1 MKTLTLIPC
10 YNHGQHLP
18 TVVGD
23 VRKYCSD
30 VLVVDDG
37 SNDGSD
43 KIVDKID
50 NIYKIKHTVNQGKGS
65 ALKTG
70 FKFALEKGFDAV
82 ITVDS
87 DGQHKGYHIP
97 DFIKE
102 GLDNHLVI
110 GSRMNNLKNMPP
122 HRIFSN
128 KFSSYLISWKAG
140 QPIFDSQSGYRLYQ
154 KDLIKKL
161 KLNNNCYQME
171 TELILKTAKAGYKIG
186 HVPID
191 TIYEDQKSHI
201 KPLHITYEFFKALIN
216 N

>member
-18 TVVGD
+18 SVVDD

-37 SNDGSD
+37 STDNSGKIID
-43 KIVDKID
+43 KLE
-50 NIYKIKHTVNQGKGS
+50 NIYKIKHTTNQGKGA

-70 FKFALEKGFDAV
+70 FSYAMEKGFDAV
-82 ITVDS
+82 ITIDS

-102 GLDNHLVI
+102 GENNHLVI
-110 GSRMNNLKNMPP
+110 GSRMKNLKTMPA
-122 HRIFSN
+122 HRVFTN
-128 KFSSYLISWKAG
+128 KFSSYMISWKAG
-140 QPIFDSQSGYRLYQ
+140 QPIYDSQSGYRLYQ
-154 KDLIKKL
+154 KDLISKL
-161 KLNNNCYQME
+161 QLNDNCYQME
-171 TELILKTAKAGYKIG
+171 TELILKTAKAGYNIS

-191 TIYEDQKSHI
+191 TIYEEQKSHI
-201 KPLHITYEFFKALIN
+201 KPLKITYDFFKALIDN
-216 N
+216 